1 MCGHIIHGEYR
12 VCIGAASPL
21 WARGQKFT
29 TCLFA
34 TKRTGAD
41 DGYGTKHLL
50 MMGKNKEVK
59 MFVAP
64 IFQKCSIVL

>member
-1 MCGHIIHGEYR
+1 MGSIEY

-64 IFQKCSIVL
+64 IFPEV